1 MSWDSYAVIILSGLA
16 FGFYVANSFVK
27 KCPKCRDKMKYVGVT
42 DPRAGQTKIS
52 LGGMFKPEDTD
63 NRIEFHYQCEKCQT
77 QMFVQG
83 RRRRIES
90 GED

>member
-1 MSWDSYAVIILSGLA
+1 MSWDTYLVIILSGLG
-16 FGFYVANSFVK
+16 FGLYVAHSFVK
-27 KCPKCRDKMKYVGVT
+27 KCPQCRAKMKYIGAR
-42 DPRAGQTKIS
+42 DPRASQNKVS
-52 LGGMFKPEDTD
+52 LGGMFKPEENV